1 LSLPH
6 VSSREHKVMTEHDDI
21 AHAMEAAHRCEIIP
35 DTTQALDA
43 DWDKIHNP
51 WQHAQ
56 PHQVNRWGDGP

>member
-1 LSLPH
+1 
-6 VSSREHKVMTEHDDI
+6 MTEHDDI

-56 PHQVNRWGDGP
+56 PHQVKRWGDGP